1 MHRRIYWSNYCLY
14 LFDRGYYNYSWYDE
28 LTRKGIHF
36 ITRQVSNACIEELN
50 SYYTCLDDT
59 YDYDVILG
67 SDYSKNKTEFI
78 YREILV
84 FDKDRNEIRFLTNV
98 FNLSVQSILEFY
110 KMRWQIELFF
120 KWIKQ
125 NLRIKHWIG
134 YNENAIKIQLYSSL
148 IAYILIRLV
157 QEEICNKYS
166 I

>member
-36 ITRQVSNACIEELN
+36 IIRQVSNACIEELN
-50 SYYTCLDDT
+50 SYYTGLDDT

-78 YREILV
+78 Y
-84 FDKDRNEIRFLTNV
+84 KDRKEIRFLTNV
-98 FNLSVQSILEFY
+98 FNLSAQSILEFY

-166 I
+166 IFKNKM